1 MLVNWQLD
9 DGENATDAQI
19 INVLQD
25 IMEIITQDIMVDG
38 HK

>member
-9 DGENATDAQI
+9 DGENATDAQV
-19 INVLQD
+19 INVLQY